1 MYSFDYWFQM
11 NKVILKYLYNKL
23 FLICKTYG
31 ITLINN
37 KNTKFNFLLM
47 MYNESNKDIIDKNL
61 NLEYFYRKYNSKGY
75 EDYTIS

>member
-1 MYSFDYWFQM
+1 
-11 NKVILKYLYNKL
+11 
-23 FLICKTYG
+23 
-31 ITLINN
+31 
-37 KNTKFNFLLM
+37 M